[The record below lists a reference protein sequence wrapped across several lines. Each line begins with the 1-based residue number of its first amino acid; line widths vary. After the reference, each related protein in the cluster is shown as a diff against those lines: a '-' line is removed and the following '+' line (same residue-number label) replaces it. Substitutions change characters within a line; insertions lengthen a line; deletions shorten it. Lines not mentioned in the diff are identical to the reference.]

1 MFYIKVALMSM
12 MAMADIL
19 QRIYRFP
26 PRFGPEW
33 GSGGIFGLKF
43 YKGTLFF
50 NLAFEGEAHF
60 LDGEKERVYCYELVG
75 PKPVSGGDTYNAVDV
90 VDDYIYFGGWI
101 HAPALYSR
109 DGSRRSIS
117 FINKFSHVHEYD
129 IREGKVRLVW
139 KEGINHPTE
148 WAGEVSE
155 IVYDP
160 VDDKLLLARADGHK
174 NLGVFSL
181 NRKDGSIIQLTSEPA
196 LKGTL
201 FLDSAFFDISYL
213 GYLRG
218 LQFMDLFDRKWSKIY
233 IEDFSKISVDGGNVV
248 RPFVGS
254 MISAYARLF
263 VFVKGGILVSE
274 PTPYEK
280 DSLKFVRLFDFGYSG
295 YSPSRTMS
303 VTFGGGILT
312 AFNAFTHGLVFPQNE
327 LERNVMKEQNTIV
340 GPSLLVY
347 ITPPMARIVGAF
359 GARITSIETVADKI
373 LLGTSTTANLARFDA
388 MPIDAGYR
396 EILVLDNKIA
406 FRKPPPVSFT
416 IPTRLLSTG
425 NWGGIP
431 LYGYDNAILSVHSS
445 LRNRLQLLE
454 YDLSLPLKD
463 AEKAEYDIV
472 EGKNIIQLREF
483 KKIVSF
489 KLEKEDANGLVSI
502 SLS

>member
-1 MFYIKVALMSM
+1 M
-12 MAMADIL
+12 MVMADIL
-19 QRIYRFP
+19 KRLYRFP

-33 GSGGIFGLKF
+33 GSGGVFGLK
-43 YKGTLFF
+43 YYRGTLFF

-60 LDGEKERVYCYELVG
+60 LDEEKEYLYCYELVG

-90 VDDYIYFGGWI
+90 VDDCIYFGGWI

-109 DGSRRSIS
+109 DGGRRSIS
-117 FINKFSHVHEYD
+117 FINKFSHVHEYN
-129 IREGKVRLVW
+129 IREKKVRLVW
-139 KEGINHPTE
+139 KEGISHPTE

-155 IVYDP
+155 IVYNP

-174 NLGVFSL
+174 NLGVYSL

-201 FLDSAFFDISYL
+201 FLDSVFFDISYL
-213 GYLRG
+213 GYLKG
-218 LQFMDLFDRKWSKIY
+218 LQFMDLFDKRWSKVY
-233 IEDFSKISVDGGNVV
+233 VEDFSKISVDGGNVV
-248 RPFVGS
+248 KPFIGS

-274 PTPYEK
+274 PAIYEK

-303 VTFGGGILT
+303 VAYGGGILT
-312 AFNAFTHGLVFPQNE
+312 AFNSFTHGLVFPQNE
-327 LERNVMKEQNTIV
+327 LERNVMVEQNTII

-347 ITPPMARIVGAF
+347 ITPPIARIVGAF

-396 EILVLDNKIA
+396 EIVAVDNSIV
-406 FRKPPPVSFT
+406 FGRQPPANFS
-416 IPTRLLSTG
+416 IPTKLLSTL

-431 LYGYDNAILSVHSS
+431 LYGYNEAILTLDLSS
-445 LRNRLQLLE
+445 YNKLYVYK
-454 YDLSLPLKD
+454 YDLRLPVNGS
-463 AEKAEYDIV
+463 ENIV
-472 EGKNIIQLREF
+472 YEVKEGKNILNLKGF
-483 KKIVSF
+483 DKIVSF
-489 KLEKEDANGLVSI
+489 KLEKEDPNGTVNI
-502 SLS
+502 SLK